1 MNKIEERMNAKT
13 RPLGYAA
20 RRLGV
25 DDVPALARLMGE
37 VYGPRHRSADEVF
50 LRWQYLENPLGEV
63 VGYGAFGLDGDDEG
77 RLVGAYTLIPL
88 PFSLAGRSAPG
99 MLSLNTATLP
109 HFERRGI
116 FTNLARLAY
125 AHATSLGAVGVL
137 GFPNENSLPVLR
149 DKLGFAVPGRL
160 EAWVLPR
167 RIGALAQKA
176 TSWLQKRYR
185 ERVQAREADALGGSS
200 SAGRSP
206 TQTALGLADRAS
218 IGAFAWLAG
227 EGGCQ
232 VRPID
237 TSFAASF
244 APLLASITSAKP
256 PFALEHDAE
265 WLVWRY
271 GRCPLFDYEA
281 VTADAGD
288 AVVLCRHDTIWG
300 APTTLLLDYG
310 ARFGQPGAERAL
322 VNAVRAACRRA
333 AERDTAQV
341 FTIVSANHP
350 ARPALRRAGF
360 VHLPDRLLPHPA
372 HATYLPLGGNPLP
385 PDFTRWALTVGA
397 YDAG

>member
-1 MNKIEERMNAKT
+1 METIETSMNEKT
-13 RPLGYAA
+13 RALGYAV
-20 RRLGV
+20 RRLGAEDLPIV
-25 DDVPALARLMGE
+25 ARLMGE
-37 VYGPRHRSADEVF
+37 VYGPRHRSADEAF

-63 VGYGAFGLDGDDEG
+63 VGYGAFGLAGDDEG

-88 PFSLAGRSAPG
+88 PFSFGGRPALG

-125 AHATSLGAVGVL
+125 ARATGLGAVGVL

-149 DKLGFAVPGRL
+149 DKLGFAVPGRF

-167 RIGALAQKA
+167 RFGALAQKA
-176 TSWLQKRYR
+176 VSWLQKRYR
-185 ERVQAREADALGGSS
+185 ERVQAREADALGPEA
-200 SAGRSP
+200 SAMTGRSL
-206 TQTALGLADRAS
+206 ARAGLERLDRAS
-218 IGAFAWLAG
+218 VGVFSWLAA
-227 EGGCQ
+227 EGACR

-237 TSFAASF
+237 ASL
-244 APLLASITSAKP
+244 APLLAAVTSSRP
-256 PFALEHDAE
+256 PFTLDHAAD

-281 VTADAGD
+281 VTDDADD

-310 ARFGQPGAERAL
+310 ARFGEPGAERAL
-322 VNAVRAACRRA
+322 VRAIRAACRRA

-341 FTIVSANHP
+341 FTIVSAGHP
-350 ARPALRRAGF
+350 ARAALRRAGF
-360 VHLPDRLLPHPA
+360 LRIPDRLLPHPA

-385 PDFTRWALTVGA
+385 PDFPRWALTVGA